1 LRALFAVDRD
11 LAGKGMV
18 RLAAEEVHDGRAQ
31 RGDRGR
37 HQITTDGLQC
47 RTAGEQDV
55 AGVLG
60 LIDHPPVAR
69 EAGGGDGG
77 EQGIDLRRQAIE
89 ERRPVGVGEGLAQRR
104 DRREVIDP
112 GDLVVAAPVA
122 DPGPIHLPRQPL
134 ATVDV
139 DLNLVGRPGLQAH
152 VHPPELGIDQVQVRV
167 QALARPVDHLQALC
181 LPVRH
186 DGERPAGLHHR

>member
-1 LRALFAVDRD
+1 
-11 LAGKGMV
+11 M
-18 RLAAEEVHDGRAQ
+18 RLAAEEVHDVGRAQ

-37 HQITTDGLQC
+37 HQITTDGLQR

-55 AGVLG
+55 ASVLG
-60 LIDHPPVAR
+60 LIDHPPVAG

-77 EQGIDLRRQAIE
+77 EQGIDQGRLAIKE
-89 ERRPVGVGEGLAQRR
+89 QRPVGVGERLAQRR
-104 DRREVIDP
+104 DRREVIDS

-134 ATVDV
+134 AAVDV
-139 DLNLVGRPGLQAH
+139 DLNLVRRPGLQPH
-152 VHPPELGIDQVQVRV
+152 MHPPELGIDQVQVRV

-186 DGERPAGLHHR
+186 HHERPAGLHHR